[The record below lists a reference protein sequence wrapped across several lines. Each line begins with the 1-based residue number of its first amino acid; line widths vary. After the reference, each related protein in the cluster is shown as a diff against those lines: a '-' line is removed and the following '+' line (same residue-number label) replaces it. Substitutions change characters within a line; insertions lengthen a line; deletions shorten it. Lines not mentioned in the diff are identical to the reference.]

1 MKSLQN
7 KRALITGGARGIGLS
22 IARAFAAAG
31 AEIVL
36 TDIDEEKLDETRSSL
51 TAAGA
56 ECHAYVLDVTD
67 DSAIAAARDRLHEEV
82 GRIDLLVN
90 NAGISSGGE
99 CARMSLDD
107 WRFVLQVNLF

>member
-36 TDIDEEKLDETRSSL
+36 TDIDEEKLDGTRSSP

-56 ECHAYVLDVTD
+56 ECHAY
-67 DSAIAAARDRLHEEV
+67 
-82 GRIDLLVN
+82 
-90 NAGISSGGE
+90 
-99 CARMSLDD
+99 
-107 WRFVLQVNLF
+107 